1 MVQMVSGIML
11 AGGLV
16 FMAVAPTFNVAII
29 AAIIVGG
36 STAGFQSMNA
46 TLALS
51 LSSSD
56 YHGRVQSLL
65 GLGFSAFGLVS
76 YPLGLLAD
84 AVGLRQTLAGMG
96 VITLFLVV
104 AAELYWRRSRGTL
117 VPAG

>member
-1 MVQMVSGIML
+1 VML
-11 AGGLV
+11 AVGLL
-16 FMAVAPTFNVAII
+16 FISCAPTFNVALI
-29 AAIIVGG
+29 AAVVVGG

-51 LSSSD
+51 LSDSA
-56 YHGRVQSLL
+56 YHGRIQSLL

-96 VITLFLVV
+96 VTTFILVV
-104 AAELYWRRSRGTL
+104 GAELLWRTNRGEI
-117 VPAG
+117 VAA